1 MNNLQFL
8 VKIIQN
14 KNNLKYQF
22 TLLTLQKLIENDKLH
37 IFQKN
42 NLLRK
47 SAKMIREDLLK
58 YLRKRICS
66 NNLQITSFNGDDNF
80 TMSWHCFHWSF
91 ICNRVCAHRCSQ
103 RTIND
108 LFPSWLRHNNWFS
121 WSPTLHHPSLCQ
133 RKENQSILLR
143 FAKGRF
149 SW

>member
-37 IFQKN
+37 FFQKD

-47 SAKMIREDLLK
+47 SAKMIWEDLLK

-66 NNLQITSFNGDDNF
+66 NNLQITRYNARLNGDDNVLAF
-80 TMSWHCFHWSF
+80 IEASSAIESVHIVVLSGLLMTSFLPGCDTITDSLGHRHC
-91 ICNRVCAHRCSQ
+91 
-103 RTIND
+103 TK
-108 LFPSWLRHNNWFS
+108 LR
-121 WSPTLHHPSLCQ
+121 
-133 RKENQSILLR
+133 
-143 FAKGRF
+143 AK
-149 SW
+149 